1 MMRWAILLFDLA
13 ARGVSWQVGIL
24 ILETLRACAHGP
36 FLLKLF
42 QLLSSEGVLILE
54 TLEFQQKSLLFVL
67 LTVDL
72 FLDLVDLTPEHK
84 VSALDSATTGHSWS
98 RGPQPV
104 CLHVL
109 LEYQLSKLV
118 LLEFQMIYLLDQHHV
133 FFQYAAVFLFEVS
146 LVISE
151 LLIKALDLVLG
162 KLPPDAVL
170 LHDIEAAYVLL
181 RLLEDPDLVKLHN
194 SLFQLLVVTHALLD
208 SLHVVFAHFLDF
220 FLLE

>member
-54 TLEFQQKSLLFVL
+54 TLEFQQKSLLLVL

-72 FLDLVDLTPEHK
+72 FLDLVDLTPERN
-84 VSALDSATTGHSWS
+84 VSTLDSATAGHSWS

-104 CLHVL
+104 CQHVL
-109 LEYQLSKLV
+109 LEYRLGKLV

-151 LLIKALDLVLG
+151 LLIEALDLVLG

-181 RLLEDPDLVKLHN
+181 RLLKDPDLVKLHN

>member
-1 MMRWAILLFDLA
+1 MRWAILLFDLTA
-13 ARGVSWQVGIL
+13 LDVSWQVGIL
-24 ILETLRACAHGP
+24 ILVTLRACAHGP

-42 QLLSSEGVLILE
+42 QLLSSEGVLILQ
-54 TLEFQQKSLLFVL
+54 TLEFQQKSFLLVL

-72 FLDLVDLTPEHK
+72 FLDLVDLTPERN
-84 VSALDSATTGHSWS
+84 VSALDSATAGHSWS

-104 CLHVL
+104 CQHVL
-109 LEYQLSKLV
+109 LEYRLSKLV
-118 LLEFQMIYLLDQHHV
+118 FLEFQMIDLLDQHHV

-151 LLIKALDLVLG
+151 LLIEALDLVLG

-170 LHDIEAAYVLL
+170 LHDIEAACVLL

-194 SLFQLLVVTHALLD
+194 RLFQLLVVTFALLRN
-208 SLHVVFAHFLDF
+208 
-220 FLLE
+220 